1 MFFACIG
8 DVPKLSP
15 NRARG
20 NHFGIFLPAAS
31 VLCSGNTGQPKVCT
45 CFIFTPTQ
53 IELNCSSFDV
63 PPSST
68 GMVLNKRAALRSA
81 YGQRDRCT
89 AAGQQARACS
99 SCLRALSER
108 SRIARSAIPFWKW
121 AFTPQ
126 KVSYWWP
133 SSHDC
138 LKALSVNRL
147 LSQ

>member
-1 MFFACIG
+1 MFLACIG

-15 NRARG
+15 NRTQG

-31 VLCSGNTGQPKVCT
+31 ALCSANTGQPKVCT
-45 CFIFTPTQ
+45 CFIFAPIR
-53 IELNCSSFDV
+53 IELNCSSLDV
-63 PPSST
+63 PPSSM
-68 GMVLNKRAALRSA
+68 GMVLNKRATLRRA
-81 YGQRDRCT
+81 YGQRERCT

-126 KVSYWWP
+126 KVSCWRP
-133 SSHDC
+133 SLHDC
-138 LKALSVNRL
+138 LKALSANHP